1 MERVEREVRAPRQIA
16 APGLVEPIGEEREIE
31 SQVIGVISK
40 MRVEE
45 ER

>member
-1 MERVEREVRAPRQIA
+1 VEREVRAPRQIA